1 MAKFVFNGIVLS
13 ENNYI
18 ENLMIKRLTSKY
30 GNTDRTLSVQEFL
43 SELDN
48 ANLTNSL
55 DSTILILKKFG
66 YNISNPKMLEK
77 VKPYLI
83 KCTGKSIL
91 LLNQQIK
98 NSKINKA
105 SFYRAAKAYT
115 ANKQINETK
124 IDTRKFYD
132 DCNYLINYLTNAI
145 LCGEIIYLAE
155 SSTIKTLQEQQL
167 ELEKETVSVVDG
179 FVKDRLNLAAILNA
193 DSPEEMATVLKQYK
207 IKGTEKK
214 K

>member
-1 MAKFVFNGIVLS
+1 MAKFIFNGKVLS
-13 ENNYI
+13 EDNYI
-18 ENLMIKRLTSKY
+18 ENLMIKCLITKY
-30 GNTDRTLSVQEFL
+30 GDCERTLSVQQFL
-43 SELDN
+43 TELEN

-55 DSTILILKKFG
+55 DSTLLILKKFS

-83 KCTGKSIL
+83 KCTSKSIL

-115 ANKQINETK
+115 ANHQISESR
-124 IDTRKFYD
+124 IDARKFYD
-132 DCNYLINYLTNAI
+132 DCNYLVNYLTNAI

-155 SSTIKTLQEQQL
+155 SRTIKTLQEEHL

-179 FVKDRLNLAAILNA
+179 FVKDRLNLSAIINA
-193 DSPEEMATVLKQYK
+193 SSPEEMAVELKNYK
-207 IKGTEKK
+207 MKNPEKK